1 MVTKKSTKTARAKKD
16 APRKAKAAPAKPRGE
31 SGPLALRSASPS
43 FTVSDL
49 ERSLA
54 WYRDVLGFGVEELW
68 KNDDGK
74 VMGVSLKAGNVS
86 FMIGQDDWKKGR
98 DRKKGEGVPDLLRD
112 AEKRRRSREA
122 NRGEGRPAGPETDRP
137 AVGRA
142 GHLPDGSGRIQ
153 DHDRAQSVV
162 GPRSPLH
169 RPERGEGVLLCSS
182 TIKIPGAR
190 SVRFRVIK

>member
-1 MVTKKSTKTARAKKD
+1 MVAKKSTKPARAKKD
-16 APRKAKAAPAKPRGE
+16 APRRAKTAPAKPRGE

-43 FTVSDL
+43 FTVNNL

-98 DRKKGEGVPDLLRD
+98 DRKKGEGVRIYCETQKNVDDLAKRIEAKGGRLDQRPTNQPWGVRD
-112 AEKRRRSREA
+112 ISL
-122 NRGEGRPAGPETDRP
+122 TD
-137 AVGRA
+137 
-142 GHLPDGSGRIQ
+142 PDGFKI
-153 DHDRAQSVV
+153 
-162 GPRSPLH
+162 
-169 RPERGEGVLLCSS
+169 
-182 TIKIPGAR
+182 TIAR
-190 SVRFRVIK
+190 SQ

>member
-1 MVTKKSTKTARAKKD
+1 MAVKKSTKAARAKKG
-16 APRKAKAAPAKPRGE
+16 APRRAKVAPAKPRGE

-43 FTVSDL
+43 LTVNDL

-98 DRKKGEGVPDLLRD
+98 ARKKGEGFRIYCETQKNVDDLAKRIEAKGGRLDQRPTDQPWGVRD
-112 AEKRRRSREA
+112 ISL
-122 NRGEGRPAGPETDRP
+122 TD
-137 AVGRA
+137 
-142 GHLPDGSGRIQ
+142 PDGFKI
-153 DHDRAQSVV
+153 
-162 GPRSPLH
+162 
-169 RPERGEGVLLCSS
+169 
-182 TIKIPGAR
+182 TIAR
-190 SVRFRVIK
+190 SQ